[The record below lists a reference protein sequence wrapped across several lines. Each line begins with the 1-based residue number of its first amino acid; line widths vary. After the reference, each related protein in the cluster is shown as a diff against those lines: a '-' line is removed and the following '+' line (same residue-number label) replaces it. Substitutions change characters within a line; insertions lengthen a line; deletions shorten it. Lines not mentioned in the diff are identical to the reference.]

1 MPRQPAPRTFSTM
14 FGLLMAAATAAPAD
28 GPALAAAATAGVC
41 VLAGLA
47 ARPFATAAVLAAVAA
62 LALAEPAPLFSAL
75 SGLSATAY
83 LVIRHAVGTPDVVTT
98 TRPTILCAVGFTAVG
113 LAAVA
118 VPATL
123 PWLPLL
129 APVAAAAALVLA
141 VRPYVDVRRWEVGS
155 SRQL

>member
-1 MPRQPAPRTFSTM
+1 M
-14 FGLLMAAATAAPAD
+14 FGLLMTAATAAPAD
-28 GPALAAAATAGVC
+28 GPALLAAAAAGLC

-47 ARPFATAAVLAAVAA
+47 FRPVATAAVLVAAAA

-83 LVIRHAVGTPDVVTT
+83 LVIRHAVDTPDVVTT
-98 TRPTILCAVGFTAVG
+98 TRPTMLCAIGFTAVG
-113 LAAVA
+113 LAAAA

-129 APVAAAAALVLA
+129 APVAVAVLYLSA
-141 VRPYVDVRRWEVGS
+141 VRPYLDVRRWTSGRF
-155 SRQL
+155 RQL